1 MSAHSGKRWYVVQTR
16 PCSEAK
22 AATHLER
29 QGFEIYFPRYLKSRR
44 HARRVETVAAPLF
57 PRYVFVAIDMAVQRW
72 RAVQSTIGVA
82 RLVCHGDDPAEVPE
96 AVIDGLKREQD
107 QRGFVLVERKSPFR
121 LGEKI
126 RVLDGVFSSYLGFF
140 EKMTDGE
147 RVAILLDLL
156 GRKVRVVLDAEAI
169 EAA

>member
-1 MSAHSGKRWYVVQTR
+1 MNIAIAKRWYLVQTR
-16 PCSEAK
+16 PCSEAQ

-57 PRYVFVAIDMAVQRW
+57 PRYMFVAIDMAVQRW

-82 RLVCHGDDPAEVPE
+82 RLVCLGESPTEVPNS
-96 AVIDGLKREQD
+96 VIDDLKRGHD
-107 QRGFVLVERKSPFR
+107 GRGFVQLPTARAFK
-121 LGEKI
+121 LGEEI
-126 RVLDGVFSSYLGFF
+126 RVLDGVFSSYLGLF
-140 EKMTDGE
+140 ERMTDGQ

-156 GRKVRVVLDAEAI
+156 GRKVRVVLDADAI
-169 EAA
+169 IAA